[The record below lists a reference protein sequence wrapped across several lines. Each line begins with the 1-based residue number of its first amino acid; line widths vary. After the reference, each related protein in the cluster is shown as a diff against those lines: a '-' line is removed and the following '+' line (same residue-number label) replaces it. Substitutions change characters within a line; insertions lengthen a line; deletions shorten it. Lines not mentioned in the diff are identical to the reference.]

1 MSTTIFTSNSSP
13 PPPPPPMI
21 SSPESRIRSFRK
33 LRYDSLERIR
43 AIYRLATKSFLLNH
57 HTQVWRSISLGLE
70 DIQEL
75 LRLPIHPAEQDDDD
89 VRMAWWL
96 VGSGDQ
102 ASCIDSTID
111 QQLLQLDRKFQILK
125 ITFLTSILQSSSV
138 SQSSSSPSPSPSS
151 SSPLAYSSA
160 ELTQQQ
166 FDSLSQFLNLNDH
179 PHRFLLRLL
188 HSILTTHHHDH
199 HDRSLAESSTQD
211 DDRLLHQLHP
221 SILTALA
228 LASIKLGTPESG
240 RQLIEA
246 WFSSIGSFQLTL
258 SSSSENAQLAY
269 SDHTHS
275 KPDHQIQGPL
285 NLSSDLRAS
294 YLALIQIYTIH
305 ILGALHQWP
314 AALQFIHHLKAAL
327 ILPPE
332 NVLNL
337 IEAINT
343 AKAHQSL
350 QLQRQQLRHQDKLSR
365 QAQLPTHHSKKAS
378 KKTSPS
384 NPPPSASSHSKP
396 RPSTLSTTPPTPIH
410 HHRPSSGPT
419 TTGFSG
425 FRTHLANF
433 VKPHPSTPPPPH
445 HHQALNHSH
454 FSSLLT
460 SLSRSFIHLKSLLLR
475 SLFFLSVPPPSTSDQ
490 SGHPSRA
497 RLLSSK
503 LKSSLLLLFFSSS
516 SSLLLLFFFFKLSLL
531 PSSSSSSSRSVFPR
545 LKLGVVKLLLALA
558 RLLHRDVQ
566 SNPAPQR
573 RPGAVEGPFW
583 RGGRVCG

>member
-1 MSTTIFTSNSSP
+1 MMSTTIITSNSSP

-89 VRMAWWL
+89 DATAGNVRMAWWL
-96 VGSGDQ
+96 VGSSDQ

-125 ITFLTSILQSSSV
+125 ITFLTSILQSSSA
-138 SQSSSSPSPSPSS
+138 SQSSSSSS
-151 SSPLAYSSA
+151 SLAYSA
-160 ELTQQQ
+160 DQLTQQQ

-188 HSILTTHHHDH
+188 HSILTTHHH
-199 HDRSLAESSTQD
+199 HDRSLAESSTKD

-258 SSSSENAQLAY
+258 SSSSSSSENKLAY
-269 SDHTHS
+269 SSDHS
-275 KPDHQIQGPL
+275 QPDHQIQGPL

-332 NVLNL
+332 NVHNL

-350 QLQRQQLRHQDKLSR
+350 QLQRQQLRHEEKLSR
-365 QAQLPTHHSKKAS
+365 QAQLPTHPCKKAS
-378 KKTSPS
+378 KKTSSSS

-396 RPSTLSTTPPTPIH
+396 RPSSLSTTPPTPIH

-433 VKPHPSTPPPPH
+433 VKPHPSTPH

-516 SSLLLLFFFFKLSLL
+516 SSLLLLLFFFKLSLF
-531 PSSSSSSSRSVFPR
+531 PSFSSSSSSRSLFPR

-558 RLLHRDVQ
+558 RLL
-566 SNPAPQR
+566 
-573 RPGAVEGPFW
+573 RP
-583 RGGRVCG
+583 

>member
-1 MSTTIFTSNSSP
+1 MSTTIITSNSS
-13 PPPPPPMI
+13 PPPPPMI

-43 AIYRLATKSFLLNH
+43 AIYRLATKSFLLNQH
-57 HTQVWRSISLGLE
+57 SQVWRSISLGLE

-75 LRLPIHPAEQDDDD
+75 LRLPIHPAEDDDD
-89 VRMAWWL
+89 GSPARNAWWL
-96 VGSGDQ
+96 GSSDQ

-125 ITFLTSILQSSSV
+125 ITFLTSILQSSSA
-138 SQSSSSPSPSPSS
+138 SQSSSSST
-151 SSPLAYSSA
+151 LAYSA
-160 ELTQQQ
+160 DQLTQQQ

-188 HSILTTHHHDH
+188 HSILTTHHDH

-258 SSSSENAQLAY
+258 SSSSENNHPQLAY

-332 NVLNL
+332 NVHNL

-350 QLQRQQLRHQDKLSR
+350 QLQRQQLRHEEKLSR
-365 QAQLPTHHSKKAS
+365 QAQLPTHPCKKAS
-378 KKTSPS
+378 KKISSPS

-396 RPSTLSTTPPTPIH
+396 RPSTLSTTPQTPIH

-433 VKPHPSTPPPPH
+433 VKPHPSTPTH

-475 SLFFLSVPPPSTSDQ
+475 SLFFLSVPLPTTDE
-490 SGHPSRA
+490 SGQLSRA

-503 LKSSLLLLFFSSS
+503 LKSSLLLLLFSSS

-558 RLLHRDVQ
+558 RLL
-566 SNPAPQR
+566 
-573 RPGAVEGPFW
+573 RP
-583 RGGRVCG
+583 

>member
-1 MSTTIFTSNSSP
+1 MNSSRPGSP
-13 PPPPPPMI
+13 PSDP
-21 SSPESRIRSFRK
+21 
-33 LRYDSLERIR
+33 
-43 AIYRLATKSFLLNH
+43 
-57 HTQVWRSISLGLE
+57 
-70 DIQEL
+70 
-75 LRLPIHPAEQDDDD
+75 
-89 VRMAWWL
+89 
-96 VGSGDQ
+96 
-102 ASCIDSTID
+102 
-111 QQLLQLDRKFQILK
+111 
-125 ITFLTSILQSSSV
+125 
-138 SQSSSSPSPSPSS
+138 SSSPSPPPPKTLSW
-151 SSPLAYSSA
+151 
-160 ELTQQQ
+160 LTQ
-166 FDSLSQFLNLNDH
+166 SYHSQ
-179 PHRFLLRLL
+179 
-188 HSILTTHHHDH
+188 
-199 HDRSLAESSTQD
+199 
-211 DDRLLHQLHP
+211 
-221 SILTALA
+221 
-228 LASIKLGTPESG
+228 
-240 RQLIEA
+240 
-246 WFSSIGSFQLTL
+246 
-258 SSSSENAQLAY
+258 
-269 SDHTHS
+269 
-275 KPDHQIQGPL
+275 PDHQIQGPL

-365 QAQLPTHHSKKAS
+365 QAQLPTHHCKKAS

-460 SLSRSFIHLKSLLLR
+460 SLSSRSSISNLSCSAPSSSFPSLLR
-475 SLFFLSVPPPSTSDQ
+475 PPPTSLGTQAALDC
-490 SGHPSRA
+490 SRPN
-497 RLLSSK
+497 
-503 LKSSLLLLFFSSS
+503 SSLPSSS
-516 SSLLLLFFFFKLSLL
+516 SSS
-531 PSSSSSSSRSVFPR
+531 PPPPRSSSSSSSSSSRSS
-545 LKLGVVKLLLALA
+545 LLLLLL
-558 RLLHRDVQ
+558 RLVRSSPGSSSASSNSCSPWLGCFVLDSQLHSPR
-566 SNPAPQR
+566 S
-573 RPGAVEGPFW
+573 
-583 RGGRVCG
+583 GR